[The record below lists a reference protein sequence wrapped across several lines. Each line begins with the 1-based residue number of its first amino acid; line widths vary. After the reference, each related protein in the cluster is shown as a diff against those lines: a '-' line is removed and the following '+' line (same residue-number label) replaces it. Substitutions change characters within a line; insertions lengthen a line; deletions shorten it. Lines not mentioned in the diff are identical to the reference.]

1 MSARYQTQPYLKSH
15 DSKITAAFELDDG
28 RFCIALQDSI
38 FYPQGGGQKGDRGR
52 LHVGEVTYAVIDT
65 IKDAL
70 SLDERSLCILE
81 EPAPQLAEGQEVL
94 MEIDWAHRYEQMQL
108 HSTVHLH
115 HCEMEQIIGHKLPVP
130 ITSDIGTDQT
140 AYNRYETAEVT
151 EELAQQAFQ
160 KMNEL
165 IVRGAPIET
174 RDDPSNRGHRYW
186 ECLGFTIPCGGTH
199 LRDIREIGSF
209 EMTFSKKKG
218 KPKVSFHLV
227 RPSFAAME
235 VCRDNQ

>member
-1 MSARYQTQPYLKSH
+1 MTARYQTQPYLKSH
-15 DSKITAAFELDDG
+15 ETKIIAVFELDDG

-38 FYPQGGGQKGDRGR
+38 FYPQGGGQKGDRGKLR
-52 LHVGEVTYAVIDT
+52 IGNATYAVIDT

-70 SLDERSLCILE
+70 SSDERSLCVLE
-81 EPAPQLAEGQEVL
+81 EPAPQLAEGQEIL
-94 MEIDWAHRYEQMQL
+94 MEIDWPHRFAQMRL
-108 HSTVHLH
+108 HSIVHLH

-151 EELAQQAFQ
+151 EEVAQQAFQ

-165 IVRGAPIET
+165 VETGAPIET

-199 LRDIREIGSF
+199 LRDIHEIGAF
-209 EMTFSKKKG
+209 EIAFSKKKG
-218 KPKVSFHLV
+218 KPRVSFRLM
-227 RPSFAAME
+227 RSSSAATE
-235 VCRDNQ
+235 VWS